1 MHPLAVASRAL
12 GRIPTSA
19 QHADSSTAAAH
30 RGAGWHTSRT
40 AIDTAHDH
48 ASRLHGSSHDCN
60 PCNEPATSPSC
71 STQSPTNCIACLRPP
86 VQAAPR
92 PQLTHAHTDRRTER
106 QPSPHDTSRNL
117 LHPPHPHE
125 LTHPLSAR
133 LLANNSPAG
142 TPNHSPPPHSESR
155 HLRLTG
161 GRTNPHSLTH
171 MRELISPQPRS
182 HRSHASRAYSHSTR
196 LPS

>member
-1 MHPLAVASRAL
+1 MHPLADASRAP

-40 AIDTAHDH
+40 AIDTAHEH

-60 PCNEPATSPSC
+60 TCNEPATSPSC

-92 PQLTHAHTDRRTER
+92 PQLTHAHNRQTDRETALSTRHQQEPSASTPPSR
-106 QPSPHDTSRNL
+106 ANTSPKRSSISQQQPSW
-117 LHPPHPHE
+117 HPKPFP
-125 LTHPLSAR
+125 
-133 LLANNSPAG
+133 PA
-142 TPNHSPPPHSESR
+142 T
-155 HLRLTG
+155 LR
-161 GRTNPHSLTH
+161 
-171 MRELISPQPRS
+171 I
-182 HRSHASRAYSHSTR
+182 
-196 LPS
+196 